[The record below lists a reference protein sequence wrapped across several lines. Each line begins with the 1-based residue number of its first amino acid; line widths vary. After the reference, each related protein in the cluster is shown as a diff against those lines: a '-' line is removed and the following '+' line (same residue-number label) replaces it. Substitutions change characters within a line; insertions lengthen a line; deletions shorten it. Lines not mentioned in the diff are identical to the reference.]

1 MDNFMDE
8 LTKRFSAGEM
18 IKANGEAEE
27 RELEQVRERV
37 AENEEL
43 LQEIRRLNLKN
54 VELTEQAGQLIQ
66 CGIEQFE
73 EYDKTADKTKV
84 SFEEYAAE
92 VRELFA
98 KIEAYM
104 EKISVEMI
112 EVKNIGMTVEKIM
125 DEAAAENAN
134 AENTNI
140 DTTNIDTTNIDAT
153 NASTTNIEGI
163 NAETAD
169 ETAAAVDAISNMKE
183 QLLEAIKA
191 LEEHVHKENVKVYRN
206 VQAVVMDQSTQKAR
220 EMGDRLDALER
231 NAKKNNSQ
239 MPLAVLTFLAAAAA
253 LIIQLMGMF

>member
-27 RELEQVRERV
+27 RELEQARERA

-73 EYDKTADKTKV
+73 EYDKAADKTKV
-84 SFEEYAAE
+84 SFEEYAVE

-104 EKISVEMI
+104 EKISIEMI
-112 EVKNIGMTVEKIM
+112 EVKNIGETVEKIM
-125 DEAAAENAN
+125 DEAAAENTN
-134 AENTNI
+134 AENINVGNTDGETI
-140 DTTNIDTTNIDAT
+140 
-153 NASTTNIEGI
+153 NIENI

-169 ETAAAVDAISNMKE
+169 GAADGTAAAVDTASDMKE

-231 NAKKNNSQ
+231 NAKKNNSL
-239 MPLAVLTFLAAAAA
+239 MPLTVLTFLAAAAA